1 MLVITGFS
9 ACDSE
14 FTGSGR
20 KPERTLT
27 FLPGDGEGDPHP
39 EKALDGENYTL
50 PNATTAFSMTAPE
63 KKQFSGWK
71 DGGEGTIYKVND
83 TYTVKRSATFI
94 AQWKT
99 AGTPDAPK
107 VKQGASSVSDSETA
121 ITITWEEASGADS
134 YILYCKK
141 YESFP
146 STTGLT
152 EVASG
157 ITSLSYTVE
166 RDNNKIPLEQGVDYT
181 FYVKAVNVAGESP
194 YSDLVTYRLKP
205 PANRLF
211 FDKNG
216 DWGQICLLNVKD
228 MGITSPVTA
237 GTYTFAI
244 HGTAD
249 KDIGRIAAQLVDNGG
264 DWKTLS
270 DYNNN
275 MNGMKA
281 GEPFFQV
288 ITLAVEEG
296 AHSDPEDAVLA
307 LFIQKNDNENKNI
320 SVPSSISYTA
330 MSLTKN
336 EANQIT
342 FQTAYDTI
350 DNGWVIDLKSTR
362 LGLDEPVTAGT
373 YTFAIRGTADKDRGR
388 IAAQLI
394 DNKGGGWKTLSDY
407 NSNMHDMKAGEPF
420 FQVITLAV
428 EEGAHSDPK
437 DVVLRFSLW
446 KNEANNP
453 SGAITI
459 SYTAMSLARNEANQ
473 ITFQTAYNASDNGW
487 FVELKASD
495 LGWNKPIQ
503 IGQTYILA
511 IEGSLNYGFNWMTT
525 ALAYNK
531 DPWRALSDYN
541 SGIAAKSR
549 NETFKENIYITTANA
564 PDPSYGPDGVI
575 VQLSISNNEIQGS
588 VNEPIRL
595 SGAKISLMNAF

>member
-1 MLVITGFS
+1 MRRNLFAIGVIAMLVITGFS
-9 ACDSE
+9 TCDSE

-63 KKQFSGWK
+63 KKRFSGWK
-71 DGGEGTIYKVND
+71 DGGEGNLYKVND
-83 TYTVKRSATFI
+83 TYTVKRSVTFI
-94 AQWKT
+94 AQWKA

-107 VKQGASSVSDSETA
+107 VKQGASSVSDLETA

-157 ITSLSYTVE
+157 ITSISYKVE

-194 YSDLVTYRLKP
+194 YSDPVTYRLKP

-216 DWGQICLLNVKD
+216 DWGQIYLLNVKD

-249 KDIGRIAAQLVDNGG
+249 KNIGRIGAQLVDNKAGN
-264 DWKTLS
+264 WNTLS
-270 DYNNN
+270 NYNSNLHD
-275 MNGMKA
+275 MKA

-288 ITLAVEEG
+288 SALTVEEG

-307 LFIQKNDNENKNI
+307 LFISKDDNENKNI
-320 SVPSSISYTA
+320 SIPSSISYTS
-330 MSLTKN
+330 MSLAKN

-342 FQTAYDTI
+342 LQTAYSDTSWNVDI
-350 DNGWVIDLKSTR
+350 
-362 LGLDEPVTAGT
+362 
-373 YTFAIRGTADKDRGR
+373 
-388 IAAQLI
+388 
-394 DNKGGGWKTLSDY
+394 
-407 NSNMHDMKAGEPF
+407 
-420 FQVITLAV
+420 
-428 EEGAHSDPK
+428 
-437 DVVLRFSLW
+437 
-446 KNEANNP
+446 
-453 SGAITI
+453 
-459 SYTAMSLARNEANQ
+459 
-473 ITFQTAYNASDNGW
+473 
-487 FVELKASD
+487 KASD

-511 IEGSLNYGFNWMTT
+511 IEGSLNYGFNRITT
-525 ALAYNK
+525 ILAYNK

-575 VQLSISNNEIQGS
+575 VQLSISNNEIQGG